1 MINKIMSQTRTT
13 ELDTIT
19 ARIIAAYLSSTLGS
33 DTNLKGIMNSVQPLA
48 ASLNQAINRI
58 KSESE
63 LEGFDDGR
71 DQGARSFYYLI
82 LGFTHHP
89 DETIKKAALKIMD
102 VFDHYGLQM
111 LNENYATETS
121 LLTSLFAELAKPA
134 MQEAMALISGAV
146 ESLAALQAAQNTFEA
161 NHLAYEQNKAH
172 EGTYS
177 NASTIKKQLIRLI
190 NGKLVVY
197 LKAMA
202 MVNNIEYG
210 DFVRTIAQII
220 DDNNETVKKRAK

>member
-13 ELDTIT
+13 ELDAIT

-33 DTNLKGIMNSVQPLA
+33 DINLKSIIDSVQPLA
-48 ASLNQAINRI
+48 TNLNQAINRI

-63 LEGFDDGR
+63 LEEFDEDR

-89 DETIKKAALKIMD
+89 DETIKNAALKIMD
-102 VFDHYGLQM
+102 VLNHYGLQI
-111 LNENYATETS
+111 LNESYATETF
-121 LLTSLFAELAKPA
+121 LLNSLFLELAKPL
-134 MQEAMALISGAV
+134 MQEAMALVSGAV
-146 ESLAALQAAQNTFEA
+146 ESLAALQASQNSFEA
-161 NHLAYEQNKAH
+161 NHLAYEQNKAQ
-172 EGTYS
+172 EGTYA
-177 NASTIKKQLIRLI
+177 NATAIKKEVIKLI

-202 MVNNIEYG
+202 MVNNADYG
-210 DFVRTIAQII
+210 SFVRTIAQMI